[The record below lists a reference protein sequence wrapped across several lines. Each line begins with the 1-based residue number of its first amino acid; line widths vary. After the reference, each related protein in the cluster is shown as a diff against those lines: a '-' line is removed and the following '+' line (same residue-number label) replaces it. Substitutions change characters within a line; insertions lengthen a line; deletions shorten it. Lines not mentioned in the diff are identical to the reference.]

1 MRYAAKK
8 GEARLFQLI
17 ASDEALINAINWE
30 NANVGHE
37 AASCEN
43 EHASEVIDSLIT
55 ILATKYPG
63 DINQVNSKGQK
74 LLHVAAEQGNLSVVQ
89 VMKSLPQISLE
100 LQDYTGRTPKQTALE
115 QGYFQIAGMLDQP
128 QHTHRLMDANGYR
141 PFICDEPF
149 NNIPDQMPQP
159 GQR

>member
-1 MRYAAKK
+1 MRVNH
-8 GEARLFQLI
+8 GL
-17 ASDEALINAINWE
+17 
-30 NANVGHE
+30 
-37 AASCEN
+37 
-43 EHASEVIDSLIT
+43 SL
-55 ILATKYPG
+55 
-63 DINQVNSKGQK
+63 NQETTPKQIYRNYRT
-74 LLHVAAEQGNLSVVQ
+74 LPTPLHVAAEQGNLSVVQ

-159 GQR
+159 GKR